1 MITLIHGP
9 AELLRTEAL
18 AQIRAGIADDP
29 DLADL
34 NTARMDGRQT
44 AIPEIQN
51 ACDTMPFLAQRRM
64 VVVDGLLGRMSAPP
78 KSRAPGPE
86 QASSGEPALEE
97 APPPETGKSQSKAL
111 LAYLDHVP
119 ESSEL
124 VLMEEQII
132 GGGPILRRLLEL
144 QQDGRARIIT
154 CARPKKGDLP
164 AWIRTRANLRKVKL
178 NVTAIADL
186 AEFVGDDLR
195 QLDQELIKLA
205 DYAAGGK
212 EVSSADVRRLVPATR
227 TASVFDLVDALG
239 AGNMPSAG
247 KLMQHALDVDGEHP
261 LRLLTMIGR
270 QYRLLIQVKALQAA
284 GAKPP
289 EIARTLNVAD
299 WTAPKLLTQA
309 GKHSFARLQ
318 RAMELVLAADE
329 AIKTGRMGDREALD
343 ILLAELLQPYSSTPT
358 QK

>member
-9 AELLRTEAL
+9 SELLRAEAL
-18 AQIRAGIADDP
+18 AVIRAGIADDA

-34 NTARMDGRQT
+34 NTARMDGRQ
-44 AIPEIQN
+44 ASVQEIQN
-51 ACDTMPFLAQRRM
+51 ACDTMPFLAQRRL
-64 VVVDGLLGRMSAPP
+64 VVVDGLLGRLSASP
-78 KSRAPGPE
+78 KGRAPGPE
-86 QASSGEPALEE
+86 QLASGEPALEE
-97 APPPETGKSQSKAL
+97 APLSESGKGQSKAL
-111 LAYLDHVP
+111 LGYFDHVP

-124 VLMEEQII
+124 VLMEEQTV

-144 QQDGRARIIT
+144 QQNGHARIIT
-154 CARPKKGDLP
+154 CTKPKKADLP
-164 AWIRTRANLRKVKL
+164 AWIRTRAKLHKVRL
-178 NVTAIADL
+178 DVTAIADL

-195 QLDQELIKLA
+195 QLDQELIKLG

-212 EVSSADVRRLVPATR
+212 EISSADVRRLVSATR

-239 AGNMPSAG
+239 SGNMPAAG
-247 KLMQHALDVDGEHP
+247 KLMQHALEVDGEHP

-270 QYRLLIQVKALQAA
+270 QYRLLIQVKALQAD
-284 GAKPP
+284 GVKLP

-318 RAMELVLAADE
+318 RAMERVLAADE
-329 AIKTGRMGDREALD
+329 AIKTGQMGDREALD
-343 ILLAELLQPYSSTPT
+343 VLLAELMER
-358 QK
+358 

>member
-18 AQIRAGIADDP
+18 EQIRAGIADDP

-34 NTARMDGRQT
+34 NTARVDGRQ
-44 AIPEIQN
+44 AVVSEIRN
-51 ACDTMPFLAQRRM
+51 ACDTVPFLAERRL
-64 VVVDGLLGRMSAPP
+64 VVVDGLLGRLAAPP
-78 KSRAPGPE
+78 RSRTSATEPGP
-86 QASSGEPALEE
+86 AGEPALEE
-97 APPPETGKSQSKAL
+97 APVPEAGKGQSKAL

-124 VLMEEQII
+124 VLIEDQVI

-144 QQDGRARIIT
+144 QQVGRARILT
-154 CARPKKGDLP
+154 CARPKKADLP
-164 AWIRTRANLRKVKL
+164 AWIRTRAKQHHVKL
-178 NVTAIADL
+178 DVMAIADL

-195 QLDQELIKLA
+195 QLDQELSKLA

-239 AGNMPSAG
+239 AGNMATAG

-284 GAKPP
+284 GVKPP
-289 EIARTLNVAD
+289 EIARTLNAAD
-299 WTAPKLLTQA
+299 WTVPKLLAQA

-318 RAMELVLAADE
+318 RAMERVLAADE
-329 AIKTGRMGDREALD
+329 AIKTGQMGDREALD
-343 ILLAELLQPYSSTPT
+343 VLLAELLEP
-358 QK
+358 